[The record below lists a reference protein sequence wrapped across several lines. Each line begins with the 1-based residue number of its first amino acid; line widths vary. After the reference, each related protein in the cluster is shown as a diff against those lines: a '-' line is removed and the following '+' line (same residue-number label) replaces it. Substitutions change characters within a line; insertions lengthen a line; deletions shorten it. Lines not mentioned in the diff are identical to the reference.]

1 MPIKWDDIV
10 HGAAGAADEVLF
22 GAPEW
27 LLKNLGDR
35 KAVQAW
41 IDKNPKAYHT
51 GETIGTIGGALIP
64 VGGIAKGIGLGA
76 KALKGAKAA
85 ETGLEL
91 AKGAGTL
98 GKLAEGANIAGRVG
112 EAAKGASA
120 LSDIGRMATKSAG
133 LGALESGVRGAFDE
147 ESGDQISKD
156 VSRGLLFGGL
166 GGATAGALSKAAPY
180 ISRLGKKA
188 TEKATIGLTNA
199 NTRGLLQ
206 TAQRMA
212 GEGSGPMAQV
222 RKVDDL
228 RGEISDL
235 IKSKKLW
242 KEGAVEKAAQEQKD
256 IWDAL
261 DNVYEKVAGGKTG
274 AEVLGGALDANDLAT
289 LSKRYDPE
297 TLAAATEAIR
307 GPVANRTGLAN
318 IRDKLESVA
327 KAARVKGTG
336 NAEIDNA
343 TYEMAKMIRGKLD
356 DAVVETAKASG
367 INIPPN
373 FKHEYGLLMPIAKGE
388 VRSELAPTK
397 FNLGSPT
404 FEKAAA
410 ASLLGGGSSLL
421 GGKDE
426 PIEEKLK
433 RAALGATL
441 GFAGSKA
448 LGGLARKAVSSAD
461 TLAGLAQRAAPAIAE
476 AAPDIA
482 TAGGRLAANT
492 ANAVEAAQPTTEPEL
507 EAAKAGAEAGQ
518 ATPKEYMGLVLNRLK
533 QYAASEGIAE
543 DSPDF
548 EDFVNYVGQNTQGDE
563 GPFDA
568 KKLAGILYP
577 DPDERSKFVKAL
589 DVSRGLKSSL
599 GSALRPM
606 GGVMGIGEDV
616 GARMERETALDRL
629 SALVGDV
636 GKATG
641 TEKAAKA
648 QLQRILSARGLSQSA
663 KKEMIRGLLE
673 GYGIDF
679 DTLARVGINV

>member
-41 IDKNPKAYHT
+41 IDKNPQAYKT

-64 VGGIAKGIGLGA
+64 VGGLARGVGLGA

-85 ETGLEL
+85 ETGIEL
-91 AKGAGTL
+91 AKGAGAL
-98 GKLAEGANIAGRVG
+98 GKVAEGINMAGRVG

-120 LSDIGRMATKSAG
+120 LSDIGRMAAKSAG
-133 LGALESGVRGAFDE
+133 LGALESGVRGTFDE
-147 ESGDQISKD
+147 ESADDISKD

-166 GGATAGALSKAAPY
+166 GGAAGGALSKAAPY
-180 ISRLGKKA
+180 ITRLGKKA

-274 AEVLGGALDANDLAT
+274 VEVLGGALDAADFQALGQ
-289 LSKRYDPE
+289 KYDPE
-297 TLAAATEAIR
+297 TISAAIEAIR

-318 IRDKLESVA
+318 IRGKLEDVA

-336 NAEIDNA
+336 NAEVDNA
-343 TYEMAKMIRGKLD
+343 TYEIAKMIRGKLD
-356 DAVVETAKASG
+356 DAVMETAKASG

-388 VRSELAPTK
+388 VRAELAPTK

-421 GGKDE
+421 GEKGE

-461 TLAGLAQRAAPAIAE
+461 TLAGVAQRAAPAIAE
-476 AAPDIA
+476 AAPEIA

-492 ANAVEAAQPTTEPEL
+492 TNAIAAANPTTEPEL

-518 ATPKEYMGLVLNRLK
+518 ATPKEYMGLVLDKLK
-533 QYAASEGIAE
+533 QYAEIEGVAE
-543 DSPDF
+543 ADF

-629 SALVGDV
+629 GALVGEV